1 MWQLL
6 PLCIV
11 LLTWEIA
18 NCMSEVS
25 VSNLVRMLIT
35 GCPII
40 NSTDCNVITII
51 FVSIYNWSFLNTKQ
65 IIIQIL
71 RRMKYNFFRRHY
83 TLLYRNR
90 KREQNARAVFCFELG
105 ESSINIC
112 SLWSMWSAD
121 HWSWGGEWQSTFCSL
136 PNRWSLVGER
146 LPIDILSTNN
156 QHFAVR
162 SPSELWILYSVTYSL
177 FCILWRTVYFVFCDV
192 QFILYSVSVQF
203 ILYSATYS
211 LFCIV
216 WRTVYFVFCDIEF
229 ILYCVT

>member
-71 RRMKYNFFRRHY
+71 RRMKYNFFRWHY
-83 TLLYRNR
+83 TLLYRNISPFCEPLSFVQELHLFLCFAIR
-90 KREQNARAVFCFELG
+90 IFLLYFIRTFTLYFRTNFSVFYTDFLLLI
-105 ESSINIC
+105 SIWI
-112 SLWSMWSAD
+112 
-121 HWSWGGEWQSTFCSL
+121 FC
-136 PNRWSLVGER
+136 VFIHE
-146 LPIDILSTNN
+146 
-156 QHFAVR
+156 F
-162 SPSELWILYSVTYSL
+162 SPL
-177 FCILWRTVYFVFCDV
+177 FCHN
-192 QFILYSVSVQF
+192 
-203 ILYSATYS
+203 
-211 LFCIV
+211 
-216 WRTVYFVFCDIEF
+216 
-229 ILYCVT
+229 